1 MLAFSIIKADAQCFE
16 SICNGGPS
24 IDNLTITYSVN
35 HPNCGECVYTVN
47 YKSCLVNGVSTFLIN
62 SISADPNNPTCCQGT
77 AVNDPI
83 VSGYILD
90 EAARLISLTGT
101 GAPDNQ
107 YNVYT
112 PSRCWAW
119 EGMLGPEG
127 IHTAV
132 LVPCGTNQ
140 SCCIYTYEVINGY
153 ADLIDIEQSGVQDC
167 LNGDAPCFSIC
178 DP

>member
-1 MLAFSIIKADAQCFE
+1 MIVFNIIESYSGCFNDT
-16 SICNGGPS
+16 CVGGTS

-35 HPNCGECVYTVN
+35 QPNCGACTYTVN
-47 YKSCLVNGVSTFLIN
+47 YGKCFISGTSVFLIN

-101 GAPDNQ
+101 GSPDNK
-107 YNVYT
+107 YKIYT
-112 PSRCWAW
+112 PSRCWEW

-132 LVPCGTNQ
+132 LVTCGENQ

-153 ADLIDIEQSGVQDC
+153 ADLIDIEARGVQDC
-167 LNGDAPCFSIC
+167 RNGDPPCFPIC
-178 DP
+178 E